1 MTTTTRLSKT
11 RDPMDLELSE
21 VAKKAFASSN
31 KKNGSRVEN
40 HGGDSPAM
48 YFYSDPDVDS
58 DDGHPDTY
66 NEESMRLS
74 DRFNEENVIDILAN
88 VDVLMDDESM
98 VTRQEDDLAKTIA
111 GVAGN
116 VLEWYDFAVF
126 GYFSDIL
133 GEVFFPPNQ
142 EGNAAIVESFAVFG
156 GAFLMRPI
164 GGVLMGYIGDKYGSR
179 RALTLSIFLMAF
191 PTFAM
196 GCLPGYASVGNWSVV
211 LLTLVRLLQG
221 LSVGGQLMSSLVF
234 TLERHP
240 KSKWGLYGSYVMAAA
255 NLGTFIGGV
264 VATVLRQNLSE
275 ESLHTW
281 GWRLPFLSGILVSI
295 PGFYLRNNGD
305 DDDLGHMHG
314 VPSSDD
320 SGENPIRVAFSRS
333 NIRSLLA
340 SSMVPLLWS
349 SGFYLAFVWMAVFMT
364 DLIDPPVPNS
374 FAVNS
379 ISLGLSVCVLF
390 PVAGWLSDKVG
401 RKRVMA
407 VGGIAISIGSPI
419 AIAMIGTGQAAS
431 AFFAQ
436 MFLGISL
443 SFWGAPMMAWLVE
456 SFHPAARLTS
466 VSIGYNIAQ
475 ACGGGMA
482 PAIATEMVDRLGPE
496 SPGYYITVI
505 ACISLV
511 GLLFVAP
518 RKPVQFAVVDG
529 GEDSE
534 SIENEGSES
543 IPKIVDDEA
552 TTIYSA

>member
-1 MTTTTRLSKT
+1 MTRTTRLSKT
-11 RDPMDLELSE
+11 RDLMDLELSE
-21 VAKKAFASSN
+21 VAKEAIASSN
-31 KKNGSRVEN
+31 EKNGSRVEN
-40 HGGDSPAM
+40 HGGESPAM
-48 YFYSDPDVDS
+48 YFYSDPDGDS
-58 DDGHPDTY
+58 DDGHPQTY

-88 VDVLMDDESM
+88 VDVMMDDESM

-255 NLGTFIGGV
+255 NLGTFLGGV

-275 ESLHTW
+275 EALRTW

-295 PGFYLRNNGD
+295 SGFYLRNNGD

-314 VPSSDD
+314 VPSSADV
-320 SGENPIRVAFSRS
+320 GENPIRVAFSRS

-379 ISLGLSVCVLF
+379 LSLGLSVCVLF

-407 VGGIAISIGSPI
+407 VGGIAIGIGSPI

-496 SPGYYITVI
+496 SPGYYIMVI
-505 ACISLV
+505 AGISLV

-529 GEDSE
+529 EDSE

-543 IPKIVDDEA
+543 ITKIIDDEA

>member
-11 RDPMDLELSE
+11 RNPMDLELSE

-31 KKNGSRVEN
+31 EKNGSRVEN
-40 HGGDSPAM
+40 HGGESPAM
-48 YFYSDPDVDS
+48 YFYSDPDGDS
-58 DDGHPDTY
+58 DDDHPQAY

-88 VDVLMDDESM
+88 VDVMMDDESM

-255 NLGTFIGGV
+255 NLGTFLGGV

-275 ESLHTW
+275 EALHTW

-295 PGFYLRNNGD
+295 SGFYLRNHGD

-320 SGENPIRVAFSRS
+320 GGENPIRIAFSRS

-379 ISLGLSVCVLF
+379 VSLGLSVCVLF

-407 VGGIAISIGSPI
+407 VGGIAMAIGSPI
-419 AIAMIGTGQAAS
+419 AIAMIGTGHAAS

-496 SPGYYITVI
+496 SPGYYLMVI

-518 RKPVQFAVVDG
+518 RKPVRFAVVDG

-543 IPKIVDDEA
+543 IPKIVDDET

>member
-11 RDPMDLELSE
+11 RNPMDLELSE

-31 KKNGSRVEN
+31 EKNGSRVEN
-40 HGGDSPAM
+40 HGGESPAM
-48 YFYSDPDVDS
+48 YFYSDPDGDS
-58 DDGHPDTY
+58 DDDHPQAY

-88 VDVLMDDESM
+88 VDVMMDDESM

-191 PTFAM
+191 PTFAI
-196 GCLPGYASVGNWSVV
+196 
-211 LLTLVRLLQG
+211 
-221 LSVGGQLMSSLVF
+221 
-234 TLERHP
+234 
-240 KSKWGLYGSYVMAAA
+240 YGSYVMAAA
-255 NLGTFIGGV
+255 NLGTFLGGV

-275 ESLHTW
+275 EALHTW

-295 PGFYLRNNGD
+295 SGFYLRNHGD

-320 SGENPIRVAFSRS
+320 GGENPIRIAFSRS

-379 ISLGLSVCVLF
+379 VSLGLSVCVLF

-407 VGGIAISIGSPI
+407 VGGIAMAIGSPI
-419 AIAMIGTGQAAS
+419 AIAMIGTGHAAS

-496 SPGYYITVI
+496 SPGYYLMVI

-518 RKPVQFAVVDG
+518 RKPVRFAVVDG

-543 IPKIVDDEA
+543 IPKIVDDET